1 MATITGN
8 VSWSIYIV
16 PQDFF
21 FNSLVSLRVLSLSI
35 YLYHFFSKTIQQG
48 ADPDI
53 FQGGGEGLRW
63 NLVVWSTC
71 ALKWYFSVDKDFMG
85 VRGPGRILW
94 KFLDLKKISS
104 ITKPLSVD
112 WCFFN
117 RPSDKLLLFKVCY
130 LI

>member
-21 FNSLVSLRVLSLSI
+21 LVSLRVLSLSI

-53 FQGGGEGLRW
+53 FQGGEGLR
-63 NLVVWSTC
+63 
-71 ALKWYFSVDKDFMG
+71 
-85 VRGPGRILW
+85 
-94 KFLDLKKISS
+94 
-104 ITKPLSVD
+104 
-112 WCFFN
+112 
-117 RPSDKLLLFKVCY
+117 
-130 LI
+130 

>member
-21 FNSLVSLRVLSLSI
+21 LVSLRVLSLSI

-53 FQGGGEGLRW
+53 FQGGGG
-63 NLVVWSTC
+63 VKVKFGGMKYMC
-71 ALKWYFSVDKDFMG
+71 A
-85 VRGPGRILW
+85 
-94 KFLDLKKISS
+94 
-104 ITKPLSVD
+104 
-112 WCFFN
+112 
-117 RPSDKLLLFKVCY
+117 
-130 LI
+130 